1 MASAP
6 QPTPFGPPPKASPN
20 ARTIAP
26 SVPPPAYQS
35 PNVGATLLELESEQ
49 TETNA
54 SAASTARGFEP
65 PAAPQAYP
73 VLSRAQAPIAAAPAP
88 IVMDVTPR
96 SLGIATVAGYCEEL
110 IRRNSR
116 VPAQMVKVFSTS
128 RDLQKTVRIV
138 VCQGESRRLD
148 NNTIIGDLHLEGLT
162 PRPRGETSIE
172 VTFSLD
178 ASGILRVTARDAQ
191 TGREQQASLDLV
203 GGVRD
208 ENVAASRERL
218 QQLRR

>member
-1 MASAP
+1 MIAP
-6 QPTPFGPPPKASPN
+6 QA
-20 ARTIAP
+20 
-26 SVPPPAYQS
+26 PPAYQA

-49 TETNA
+49 TELGQQPS
-54 SAASTARGFEP
+54 SAASTARGFQP
-65 PAAPQAYP
+65 PAPQAYP
-73 VLSRAQAPIAAAPAP
+73 VMPRAPAPASIPPP

-128 RDLQKTVRIV
+128 RDLQKAVRIV

-148 NNTIIGDLHLEGLT
+148 DNTIIGDLHLEGLT

-178 ASGILRVTARDAQ
+178 ASGILRVKARDAQ
-191 TGREQQASLDLV
+191 TGREQQAQLDLV

-208 ENVAASRERL
+208 QDVAASRERL

>member
-1 MASAP
+1 M
-6 QPTPFGPPPKASPN
+6 
-20 ARTIAP
+20 AP
-26 SVPPPAYQS
+26 SAPPPAYQT

-49 TETNA
+49 TELGA
-54 SAASTARGFEP
+54 APSSAASTARGFQP

-73 VLSRAQAPIAAAPAP
+73 VMPRAQAPSAAPPMASP

-128 RDLQKTVRIV
+128 RDLQKAVRIV

-178 ASGILRVTARDAQ
+178 ASGILRVKARDAQ

-208 ENVAASRERL
+208 ENVAASREKL